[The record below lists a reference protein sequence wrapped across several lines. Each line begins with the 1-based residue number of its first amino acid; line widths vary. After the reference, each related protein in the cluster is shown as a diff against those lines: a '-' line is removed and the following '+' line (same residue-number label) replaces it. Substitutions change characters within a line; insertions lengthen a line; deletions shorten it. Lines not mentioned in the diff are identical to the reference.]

1 MKTTFIFLFISVLLI
16 LISCGGNQSTKKMKT
31 DKLTVA
37 AYYFPNYHTGEPR
50 NMKNLGENWSE
61 WELVKAA
68 KPRFSGHQHPKV
80 SLVNIHSVGYAN
92 SD

>member
-1 MKTTFIFLFISVLLI
+1 MRIPFISAALFVFMT
-16 LISCGGNQSTKKMKT
+16 LISCNGNKT
-31 DKLTVA
+31 VSKNDENKITVA
-37 AYYFPNYHTGEPR
+37 AYYFPNYHTGDPR
-50 NMKNLGENWSE
+50 NMKNLRENWSE